1 MIYKQ
6 FEQSDIVVGR
16 STKVSTGIFS
26 NGSVYQTQSDVASGS
41 LQATISGSNRYD
53 VYNGYY
59 YLDVYPSLAATSS
72 SNDLILSIAYGNKN
86 GYGTSYDEYTN
97 IKVSPTEAIYS
108 QYVNALNNSEDF
120 AIKSQSSVGST
131 ISTVT
136 LSSDFIVLSYNSQK
150 IRDGIDAGQFQLTL
164 KNDVSN
170 QYVRL
175 IDDSSITSQ
184 SGSAAYYNLILGQ
197 YDETTGEAKYCDYS
211 SVTNGLLISSGP
223 ANYTGAKSVAQYHPT
238 TGIGLIFPKAGIV
251 VLNCEF
257 LNDLLMNASGTN
269 YGNASAN
276 ALITIPS
283 TATANNVRTNAPD
296 GTTIPATSNA
306 LFKQAVY
313 NAIRASG
320 DNMRVRRS
328 EYVPSRHYFV
338 RVKNRDFNYSN
349 NPSFTYN
356 SPTPDPITGET
367 KQRGDIIQ
375 TEFLTDPKVYPTSV
389 GLYNNNNELVAVAK
403 LSRPAQKTF
412 SNELLIKVRLDF

>member
-26 NGSVYQTQSDVASGS
+26 NGSVYQTQNAVASGS

-72 SNDLILSIAYGNKN
+72 SNDLILSIAYANKS
-86 GYGTSYDEYTN
+86 GFGTSYDEYTN
-97 IKVSPTEAIYS
+97 IKVSPTKAIYT
-108 QYVNALNNSEDF
+108 QYVNAINNGEDF
-120 AIKSQSSVGST
+120 SIKSQSTPASSVTSV
-131 ISTVT
+131 S

-170 QYVRL
+170 QFVRL

-184 SGSAAYYNLILGQ
+184 SGSSAYYNLILGQ
-197 YDETTGEAKYCDYS
+197 YSETTGEASYCPYTGAFPTS
-211 SVTNGLLISSGP
+211 NGFLSGSN
-223 ANYTGAKSVAQYHPT
+223 NYTGSKADAQYHPT
-238 TGIGLIFPKAGIV
+238 TGIGLVFPKSGIV
-251 VLNCEF
+251 ILNCEF
-257 LNDLLMNASGTN
+257 LNDILANTGGGGVAS
-269 YGNASAN
+269 SN
-276 ALITIPS
+276 ALITIPIS
-283 TATANNVRTNAPD
+283 ATRNTAPD

-306 LFKQAVY
+306 LYKQAVY
-313 NAIRASG
+313 NAIRSSG
-320 DNMRVRRS
+320 DNMRVRRG

-338 RVKNRDFNYSN
+338 RVKNRDFNYTN
-349 NPSFTYN
+349 NPTFTYQ
-356 SPTPDPITGET
+356 TATTDTVTGEIR
-367 KQRGDIIQ
+367 QRGDIKQ

>member
-26 NGSVYQTQSDVASGS
+26 NGSVYQTQNAVASGS

-72 SNDLILSIAYGNKN
+72 SNDLILSVAYANKL

-97 IKVSPTEAIYS
+97 IKASPTKAIYT
-108 QYVNALNNSEDF
+108 QYVNAINNGEDF
-120 AIKSQSSVGST
+120 SIKSQSTPASSVTSV
-131 ISTVT
+131 S

-164 KNDVSN
+164 KNDVST
-170 QYVRL
+170 QFVRL

-184 SGSAAYYNLILGQ
+184 SGSSAYYNLILGQ
-197 YDETTGEAKYCDYS
+197 YSETTGEASYCDYT
-211 SVTNGLLISSGP
+211 SVTNGLLISSGTV
-223 ANYTGAKSVAQYHPT
+223 NYTGAKSVAQYHPT
-238 TGIGLIFPKAGIV
+238 TGIGLVFPKAGIII
-251 VLNCEF
+251 LNCEF
-257 LNDLLMNASGTN
+257 LNDLLMASG
-269 YGNASAN
+269 GGGVASSN

-283 TATANNVRTNAPD
+283 TATANNARTYAPGA
-296 GTTIPATSNA
+296 GTYLNNQ

-313 NAIRASG
+313 NAIRSSG
-320 DNMRVRRS
+320 DNMRVRRG

-338 RVKNRDFNYSN
+338 RVKNRDFNYTN
-349 NPSFTYN
+349 NPTFTYQTA
-356 SPTPDPITGET
+356 TPDTVTGET
-367 KQRGDIIQ
+367 RQRGDIKQ

>member
-26 NGSVYQTQSDVASGS
+26 NGSVYQTQSAVASGS

-72 SNDLILSIAYGNKN
+72 SNDLILSVAYANKL

-97 IKVSPTEAIYS
+97 IKASPTKAIYT
-108 QYVNALNNSEDF
+108 QYVNAINNGEDF
-120 AIKSQSSVGST
+120 SVKSQSTPASSVTSV
-131 ISTVT
+131 S

-184 SGSAAYYNLILGQ
+184 SGSSAYYNLILGQ
-197 YDETTGEAKYCDYS
+197 YSETTGEASYCPYTGVS
-211 SVTNGLLISSGP
+211 ATSNGFLSGSN
-223 ANYTGAKSVAQYHPT
+223 NYTGSKADAQYHPT
-238 TGIGLIFPKAGIV
+238 TGIGLVFPKAGIV
-251 VLNCEF
+251 ILNCDF
-257 LNDLLMNASGTN
+257 LNRVLTTTAAS
-269 YGNASAN
+269 SN
-276 ALITIPS
+276 ALITIPTS
-283 TATANNVRTNAPD
+283 TSSARVLAPD
-296 GTTIPATSNA
+296 PVTNVTNQ

-313 NAIRASG
+313 NAIRSSG
-320 DNMRVRRS
+320 DNMRVRRG

-338 RVKNRDFNYSN
+338 RVKNRDFNYTN
-349 NPSFTYN
+349 NPTFTYQTA
-356 SPTPDPITGET
+356 TPDTVTGET
-367 KQRGDIIQ
+367 RQRGDIKQ

>member
-26 NGSVYQTQSDVASGS
+26 NGSVYQTQSAVASGS

-72 SNDLILSIAYGNKN
+72 SNDLILSVAYGNKN

-97 IKVSPTEAIYS
+97 IKVSPTKAIYT
-108 QYVNALNNSEDF
+108 QYVNAINNGEDF
-120 AIKSQSSVGST
+120 SVKSQSTPASSVTSV
-131 ISTVT
+131 S

-150 IRDGIDAGQFQLTL
+150 IRDGIDPGQFQITL

-170 QYVRL
+170 QFVRL
-175 IDDSSITSQ
+175 IDDSSITTQ

-197 YDETTGEAKYCDYS
+197 YSETTGEASYCPYTGTMATSNGFLS
-211 SVTNGLLISSGP
+211 SSN
-223 ANYTGAKSVAQYHPT
+223 NYTGSKSDAQYHPT
-238 TGIGLIFPKAGIV
+238 TGIGLVFPKSGIV
-251 VLNCEF
+251 ILNCDF
-257 LNDLLMNASGTN
+257 LNDVLTN
-269 YGNASAN
+269 TGGGGLAGSN
-276 ALITIPS
+276 ALITIPNS
-283 TATANNVRTNAPD
+283 ATRTTAPVGNV
-296 GTTIPATSNA
+296 IPATSNA
-306 LFKQAVY
+306 LYKEAVY
-313 NAIRASG
+313 NAIKSSG

-338 RVKNRDFNYSN
+338 RVKNRDFNYTN
-349 NPSFTYN
+349 NPTFSYQRAQE
-356 SPTPDPITGET
+356 DQVTGEIR
-367 KQRGDIIQ
+367 QRGDIIQ

-389 GLYNNNNELVAVAK
+389 GLYNNNNELVAIAK

>member
-26 NGSVYQTQSDVASGS
+26 NGSVYQTQNAVASGS

-72 SNDLILSIAYGNKN
+72 SNDLILSVAYANKL

-97 IKVSPTEAIYS
+97 IKASPTKAIYT
-108 QYVNALNNSEDF
+108 QYVNAINNGEDF
-120 AIKSQSSVGST
+120 SIKSQSTPASSVTSV
-131 ISTVT
+131 S

-170 QYVRL
+170 QYIRL

-184 SGSAAYYNLILGQ
+184 SGSSAYYNLILGQ
-197 YDETTGEAKYCDYS
+197 YSETTGEASYCDYT
-211 SVTNGLLISSGP
+211 SVTNGLLISSGTV
-223 ANYTGAKSVAQYHPT
+223 NYTGAKSVAQYHPT
-238 TGIGLIFPKAGIV
+238 TGIGLVFPKAGIV
-251 VLNCEF
+251 ILNCEF
-257 LNDLLMNASGTN
+257 LNDILTNSGGGGVAS
-269 YGNASAN
+269 SN
-276 ALITIPS
+276 ALITIPIS
-283 TATANNVRTNAPD
+283 ATRNTAPIPGN
-296 GTTIPATSNA
+296 GSTIPATSNA
-306 LFKQAVY
+306 LYKEAVY
-313 NAIRASG
+313 NAIRSS
-320 DNMRVRRS
+320 DNNMRVRRG

-338 RVKNRDFNYSN
+338 RVKNRDFNYTN
-349 NPSFTYN
+349 NPTFTYQ
-356 SPTPDPITGET
+356 TATTDTVTGEIR
-367 KQRGDIIQ
+367 QRGDIKQ

>member
-26 NGSVYQTQSDVASGS
+26 NGSVYQTQSSVASGS

-72 SNDLILSIAYGNKN
+72 SNDLILSIAYANKL

-97 IKVSPTEAIYS
+97 IKVSPTKAIYT
-108 QYVNALNNSEDF
+108 QYVNAINNGEDF
-120 AIKSQSSVGST
+120 SVKSQSTPATSVTSV
-131 ISTVT
+131 S
-136 LSSDFIVLSYNSQK
+136 LNNDFVVLSYNSQK

-170 QYVRL
+170 QFVRL

-184 SGSAAYYNLILGQ
+184 SGSSAYYNLILGQ
-197 YDETTGEAKYCDYS
+197 YSQTTGEASYC
-211 SVTNGLLISSGP
+211 P
-223 ANYTGAKSVAQYHPT
+223 YTGAFPTSNGFLSASNEYTGSKSVAQYHPT
-238 TGIGLIFPKAGIV
+238 TGIGLVFPKSGV
-251 VLNCEF
+251 VILNCDF
-257 LNDLLMNASGTN
+257 LNDVLMTSGGGGLAASD
-269 YGNASAN
+269 

-283 TATANNVRTNAPD
+283 NAVRITAPSE
-296 GTTIPATSNA
+296 GPPATTNQ

-313 NAIRASG
+313 NAIRSSG

-338 RVKNRDFNYSN
+338 RVKNRDFNYTN
-349 NPSFTYN
+349 NPTFTYQTA
-356 SPTPDPITGET
+356 TPDTVTGEIR
-367 KQRGDIIQ
+367 QRGDIKQ

>member
-26 NGSVYQTQSDVASGS
+26 NGSVYQTQSAVASGS

-72 SNDLILSIAYGNKN
+72 SNDLILSIAYANKS
-86 GYGTSYDEYTN
+86 GFGTSYDEYTN
-97 IKVSPTEAIYS
+97 IKVSPTKAIYT
-108 QYVNALNNSEDF
+108 QYVNAINNGEDF
-120 AIKSQSSVGST
+120 SIKSQSTPASSVTSV
-131 ISTVT
+131 S

-170 QYVRL
+170 QFVRL

-184 SGSAAYYNLILGQ
+184 SGSSAYYNLILGQ
-197 YDETTGEAKYCDYS
+197 YSETTGEASYCPYTGVFPTS
-211 SVTNGLLISSGP
+211 NGFLSGSN
-223 ANYTGAKSVAQYHPT
+223 NYTGSKADAQYHPT
-238 TGIGLIFPKAGIV
+238 TGIGLVFPKSGIV
-251 VLNCEF
+251 ILNCDF
-257 LNDLLMNASGTN
+257 LNRVLTTTAAS
-269 YGNASAN
+269 SD
-276 ALITIPS
+276 ALITVPTS
-283 TATANNVRTNAPD
+283 TGSSARVNPPGAGTYLNNQ
-296 GTTIPATSNA
+296 

-313 NAIRASG
+313 NAIRSSG
-320 DNMRVRRS
+320 DNMRVRRG

-338 RVKNRDFNYSN
+338 RVKNRDFNYTN
-349 NPSFTYN
+349 NPTFTYQTA
-356 SPTPDPITGET
+356 TPDTVTGET
-367 KQRGDIIQ
+367 RQRGDIKQ

>member
-26 NGSVYQTQSDVASGS
+26 NGSVYQTQNAVASGS

-72 SNDLILSIAYGNKN
+72 SNDLILSIAYANKL

-97 IKVSPTEAIYS
+97 IKASPTKAIYT
-108 QYVNALNNSEDF
+108 QYVNAINNGEDF
-120 AIKSQSSVGST
+120 SVKSQSTPASSVTSV
-131 ISTVT
+131 S

-184 SGSAAYYNLILGQ
+184 SGSSAYYNLILGQ
-197 YDETTGEAKYCDYS
+197 YSETTGEASYCPYTGVYATS
-211 SVTNGLLISSGP
+211 NGFLSGSN
-223 ANYTGAKSVAQYHPT
+223 NYTGSKADAQYHPT
-238 TGIGLIFPKAGIV
+238 TGIGLVFPKAGIV
-251 VLNCEF
+251 ILNCDF
-257 LNDLLMNASGTN
+257 LNRVLTTTAAS
-269 YGNASAN
+269 SN
-276 ALITIPS
+276 ALITIPTS
-283 TATANNVRTNAPD
+283 ISSARVSVPDPVTNVANQ
-296 GTTIPATSNA
+296 

-313 NAIRASG
+313 NAIRSSG
-320 DNMRVRRS
+320 DNMRVRRG

-338 RVKNRDFNYSN
+338 RVKNRDFNYTN
-349 NPSFTYN
+349 NPTFTYQTA
-356 SPTPDPITGET
+356 TPDTVTGET
-367 KQRGDIIQ
+367 RQRGDIKQ

>member
-26 NGSVYQTQSDVASGS
+26 NGSVYQTQSAVASGS

-97 IKVSPTEAIYS
+97 IKVSPTKAIYT
-108 QYVNALNNSEDF
+108 QYINGLNNGEDF
-120 AIKSQSSVGST
+120 SIKSQSTPASSVTS
-131 ISTVT
+131 VT
-136 LSSDFIVLSYNSQK
+136 LSNDFIVLSYNSQK

-170 QYVRL
+170 QFVRL
-175 IDDSSITSQ
+175 IDDSSITTQ
-184 SGSAAYYNLILGQ
+184 SGSSAYYNLILGQ
-197 YDETTGEAKYCDYS
+197 YSETTGEATYCPYTGTMATS
-211 SVTNGLLISSGP
+211 NGFLSGSN
-223 ANYTGAKSVAQYHPT
+223 NYTGSKSDAQYHPT
-238 TGIGLIFPKAGIV
+238 TGIGLIFPKSGV
-251 VLNCEF
+251 VILNCDF
-257 LNDLLMNASGTN
+257 LNKVLTTSAAS
-269 YGNASAN
+269 SD
-276 ALITIPS
+276 ALITIPTTAGTSARSNPPGS
-283 TATANNVRTNAPD
+283 TTYLNNQ
-296 GTTIPATSNA
+296 

-313 NAIRASG
+313 NSIRSSS

-338 RVKNRDFNYSN
+338 RVKNRDFNYTN
-349 NPSFTYN
+349 NPTFSYQRAQE
-356 SPTPDPITGET
+356 DQVTGEIR
-367 KQRGDIIQ
+367 QRGDIIQ

-389 GLYNNNNELVAVAK
+389 GLYNNNNELVAIAK

>member
-26 NGSVYQTQSDVASGS
+26 NGSVYQTQSAVASGS

-72 SNDLILSIAYGNKN
+72 SNDLILSVAYGNKN

-97 IKVSPTEAIYS
+97 IKVSPTKVIYT
-108 QYVNALNNSEDF
+108 QYVNAINNGEDF
-120 AIKSQSSVGST
+120 SVKSQSTPASSVTSV
-131 ISTVT
+131 S

-170 QYVRL
+170 QFVRL
-175 IDDSSITSQ
+175 IDDSSITTQ

-197 YDETTGEAKYCDYS
+197 YSETTGEASYCPYTGIMATS
-211 SVTNGLLISSGP
+211 NGFLSGSN
-223 ANYTGAKSVAQYHPT
+223 NYTGSKSDAQYHPT
-238 TGIGLIFPKAGIV
+238 TGIGLVFPKSGVI
-251 VLNCEF
+251 VLNCDF
-257 LNDLLMNASGTN
+257 LNRVLTT
-269 YGNASAN
+269 SAAGSN
-276 ALITIPS
+276 ALITIPTTAGTSARSNPPGS
-283 TATANNVRTNAPD
+283 TTYLNNQ
-296 GTTIPATSNA
+296 
-306 LFKQAVY
+306 LFKEAVY
-313 NAIRASG
+313 NSIKSSS
-320 DNMRVRRS
+320 DNMRLRRS

-338 RVKNRDFNYSN
+338 RVKNRDFNYTN
-349 NPSFTYN
+349 NPTFTYQ
-356 SPTPDPITGET
+356 TATTDTVTGEIR
-367 KQRGDIIQ
+367 QRGDIKQ

-389 GLYNNNNELVAVAK
+389 GLYNNNNELVAIAK

-412 SNELLIKVRLDF
+412 SNELLVKVRLDF

>member
-26 NGSVYQTQSDVASGS
+26 NGSVYQTQSAVASGS

-72 SNDLILSIAYGNKN
+72 SNDLILSIAYGNKS

-97 IKVSPTEAIYS
+97 IKVSPTKAIYT
-108 QYVNALNNSEDF
+108 QYVNSLNNGEDF
-120 AIKSQSSVGST
+120 SVKSQSTPASSVTS
-131 ISTVT
+131 VT

-164 KNDVSN
+164 RNDVSN

-197 YDETTGEAKYCDYS
+197 YNETTGEAAYCNYS
-211 SVTNGLLISSGP
+211 SVANGLLSSGTP
-223 ANYTGAKSVAQYHPT
+223 DYTGAKSVAQYHPT

-257 LNDLLMNASGTN
+257 LNDLLMTATGTN
-269 YGNASAN
+269 YGNASSN

-283 TATANNVRTNAPD
+283 TATPDNVRTNAPV
-296 GTTIPATSNA
+296 GTTPATSNA

-338 RVKNRDFNYSN
+338 RVKNRDFNYTN
-349 NPSFTYN
+349 NPTFSYQRAQEDTV
-356 SPTPDPITGET
+356 TGEIR
-367 KQRGDIIQ
+367 QRGDIIQ

-389 GLYNNNNELVAVAK
+389 GLYNNNNELVAIAK

-412 SNELLIKVRLDF
+412 SNEFLIKVRLDF

>member
-26 NGSVYQTQSDVASGS
+26 NGSVYQTQGDVASGS

-97 IKVSPTEAIYS
+97 IKVSPTKAIYT
-108 QYVNALNNSEDF
+108 QYVNAINNGEDF
-120 AIKSQSSVGST
+120 SVKSQSTPASSVTSV
-131 ISTVT
+131 S

-150 IRDGIDAGQFQLTL
+150 IRDGIDPGQFQITL
-164 KNDVSN
+164 KNDVSGE
-170 QYVRL
+170 YVRL
-175 IDDSSITSQ
+175 IDDSSITTQ

-197 YDETTGEAKYCDYS
+197 YNETTGEATYNNYTS
-211 SVTNGLLISSGP
+211 LSTGLLISSGTTDY
-223 ANYTGAKSVAQYHPT
+223 AGAKSVAQYHPT
-238 TGIGLIFPKAGIV
+238 TGIGLIFPKSGV
-251 VLNCEF
+251 VILNCDF
-257 LNDLLMNASGTN
+257 LNKVLTTSAAS
-269 YGNASAN
+269 SN
-276 ALITIPS
+276 ALITIPTTAGTSARSNPPGS
-283 TATANNVRTNAPD
+283 TTYLNNQ
-296 GTTIPATSNA
+296 
-306 LFKQAVY
+306 LYKQAVY
-313 NAIRASG
+313 NAIRTTSSSEK
-320 DNMRVRRS
+320 MRVRRS

-338 RVKNRDFNYSN
+338 RVKNRDFNYTN
-349 NPSFTYN
+349 NPTFSYQRAQE
-356 SPTPDPITGET
+356 DQVTGEIR
-367 KQRGDIIQ
+367 QRGDIIQ

-389 GLYNNNNELVAVAK
+389 GLYNNNNELVAIAK

>member
-16 STKVSTGIFS
+16 STKVSTGLFS

-97 IKVSPTEAIYS
+97 IKASPTKAIYT
-108 QYVNALNNSEDF
+108 QYVNAFNNGEDF
-120 AIKSQSSVGST
+120 AIKSQASVDAT

-164 KNDVSN
+164 RNDVSN

-197 YDETTGEAKYCDYS
+197 YDETTGEAKYCNYTT
-211 SVTNGLLISSGP
+211 VTNGLLGG
-223 ANYTGAKSVAQYHPT
+223 ATLNYTGAKSVAQYHPT

-257 LNDLLMNASGTN
+257 LNDLLMTAAGTN

-283 TATANNVRTNAPD
+283 IQTPNNVRTNEPV

-338 RVKNRDFNYSN
+338 RVKNRDFNYTN
-349 NPSFTYN
+349 NPTFSYQTAIKD
-356 SPTPDPITGET
+356 SVTGEIH
-367 KQRGDIIQ
+367 QSGDIIQ

-389 GLYNNNNELVAVAK
+389 GLYNNNNELVAIAK

-412 SNELLIKVRLDF
+412 SNELLVKVRLDF

>member
-26 NGSVYQTQSDVASGS
+26 NGSVYQTQNAVASGS
-41 LQATISGSNRYD
+41 LQSTISGSNRYD

-72 SNDLILSIAYGNKN
+72 SNDLILSVAYANKL

-97 IKVSPTEAIYS
+97 IKASPTKAIYT
-108 QYVNALNNSEDF
+108 QYVNAINNGEDF
-120 AIKSQSSVGST
+120 SIKSQSTPASSVTSV
-131 ISTVT
+131 S

-170 QYVRL
+170 QYIRL

-184 SGSAAYYNLILGQ
+184 SGSSAYYNLILGQ
-197 YDETTGEAKYCDYS
+197 YSETTGEASYCDYT
-211 SVTNGLLISSGP
+211 SVTNGLLISSGTV
-223 ANYTGAKSVAQYHPT
+223 NYTGAKSVAQYHPT
-238 TGIGLIFPKAGIV
+238 TGIGLVFPKAGIII
-251 VLNCEF
+251 LNCEF
-257 LNDLLMNASGTN
+257 LNDLLMASG
-269 YGNASAN
+269 GGGVASSN

-283 TATANNVRTNAPD
+283 TATANNARTNAP
-296 GTTIPATSNA
+296 GATTYLNNQ

-313 NAIRASG
+313 NAIRASS
-320 DNMRVRRS
+320 DNMRVRRG

-338 RVKNRDFNYSN
+338 RVKNRDFNYTN
-349 NPSFTYN
+349 NPTFTYQTA
-356 SPTPDPITGET
+356 TPDTVTGET
-367 KQRGDIIQ
+367 RQRGDIKQ